1 MPTITIPYASLGAQS
16 KPNKSELLQAVE
28 RVIDSGAYILGQEV
42 SRFEKE
48 FASYCETSF
57 AVGVAN
63 GTCALHL
70 ALRALGVGE
79 GDEVITAPNSFVAS
93 ASSIALVGARP
104 VFADIRKDL
113 NIDPHRIRESIT
125 SKTKAIIPV
134 HLTGRP
140 AAMDEILAIAK
151 EHNLF
156 VVEDVA
162 QAIGARYKG
171 GRVGSFGDLACF
183 SLHPLKNLYAFGDA
197 GMITVKTAELLEHL
211 QKARSHGFR
220 NRNECDFFSFNCR
233 LDEMQAA
240 MLRVQL
246 EHLEEWTNERRR
258 LAKRY
263 NDALRG
269 VAIVPDEGPD
279 EYCVYQTYMIQVPK
293 RDQLLAYLETKGIEA
308 KIHYPVPI
316 HMQKASE
323 YLGYNEESFPET
335 MRAAA
340 AIMSL
345 PLYPGLTED
354 QQETVIKEIK
364 SFYAGSL

>member
-1 MPTITIPYASLGAQS
+1 MSILIPYANLGSQS
-16 KPNKSELLQAVE
+16 KPNKKELLDAVE
-28 RVIDSGAYILGQEV
+28 RVIDSGTYILGQEV
-42 SRFEKE
+42 SAFERE
-48 FASYCETSF
+48 FAKYCEVGH
-57 AVGVAN
+57 ALGVAN

-70 ALRALGVGE
+70 ALRALEIGE

-93 ASSIALVGARP
+93 ASSIALVGAKP
-104 VFADIRKDL
+104 VFADIKPDL
-113 NIDPHRIRESIT
+113 NINPDKILEAIT
-125 SKTKAIIPV
+125 PKTKAIIPV

-140 AAMDEILAIAK
+140 VEMGRILQIAK

-162 QAIGARYKG
+162 QAIGAKFHG
-171 GRVGSFGDLACF
+171 KPVGSFGDMACF

-197 GMITVKTAELLEHL
+197 GMITIKSSEHLSHL

-246 EHLEEWTNERRR
+246 LHLEEWTEERRKM
-258 LAKRY
+258 AKWY
-263 NDALRG
+263 NEALRS
-269 VAIVPDEGPD
+269 VATVPDEGPN

-293 RDQLLAYLETKGIEA
+293 RDELLAYLEKKGIEA
-308 KIHYPVPI
+308 KVHYPIPI

-323 YLGYNEESFPET
+323 YLGYSENSFPET
-335 MRAAA
+335 MRASSQ
-340 AIMSL
+340 IMSL
-345 PLYPGLTED
+345 PLYPGLTQD
-354 QQETVIKEIK
+354 QQEFVAKHIKD
-364 SFYAGSL
+364 FYAGSI